1 MRRPAAL
8 LAVLLLCGCGA
19 PQPRRVPTAGIPLV
33 VTDSVLSAGGS
44 DTLRLGRLHEGEILF
59 RDLRLVNASSA
70 PLLLADYRRS
80 CGCTTLE
87 YDARPLAAGDTTG
100 LRLYFDSRGE
110 RGWQFKSVELLF
122 AGRKRPF
129 RLFVEAEVE

>member
-1 MRRPAAL
+1 MRLAAVLSLSLL
-8 LAVLLLCGCGA
+8 LAGCGGPAVRRA
-19 PQPRRVPTAGIPLV
+19 PLAGMPLV
-33 VTDSVLSAGGS
+33 VTDSTFAAGGS

-122 AGRKRPF
+122 AGTHRPF